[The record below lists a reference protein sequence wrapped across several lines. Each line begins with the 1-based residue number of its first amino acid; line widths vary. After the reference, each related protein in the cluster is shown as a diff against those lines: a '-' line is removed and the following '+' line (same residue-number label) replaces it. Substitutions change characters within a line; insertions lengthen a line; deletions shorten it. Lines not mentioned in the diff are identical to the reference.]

1 MSNENALA
9 IAAINEEARKRGL
22 TYGQLMGQ
30 LSHFEKQ
37 VIIQE
42 FNPGQAEKR
51 RRASGTKFKES
62 QHKK

>member
-1 MSNENALA
+1 MKNENALA

-30 LSHFEKQ
+30 LSHFEKT

-42 FNPGQAEKR
+42 FDPTLAEKR
-51 RRASGTKFKES
+51 RRESGTKFKES
-62 QHKK
+62 KRRK